1 MKKKDLADTRNK
13 EIKDL
18 KKLAEEKKLE
28 LAKTEVKIRS
38 GEEKNVKKAGG
49 LRREIAQILT
59 IIQEK
64 ELIEQEKK

>member
-1 MKKKDLADTRNK
+1 MKKKDLADIKNK

-28 LAKTEVKIRS
+28 LAKIEVKIHS
-38 GEEKNVKKAGG
+38 SEEKNVKKASN

-59 IIQEK
+59 MIQEK

>member
-1 MKKKDLADTRNK
+1 MKKKDLVDIRNK

-38 GEEKNVKKAGG
+38 GEEKNVKKASK